1 MSAENRDDYGKRE
14 QRISPETLDKI
25 LRFMAEVGNSQDV
38 DGPFLV
44 VTENSLPKRKTISRR
59 KTTGRT
65 VIPFPVNR
73 YHFKENYNLKGL
85 QPERF
90 HLAEWSSRIVSIKD
104 GSTLEGNRLKLLAL
118 LRKIANRTKP

>member
-1 MSAENRDDYGKRE
+1 MSAENRDDYGKRAHH
-14 QRISPETLDKI
+14 ISPETLDKI

-38 DGPFLV
+38 DGPPPSMS
-44 VTENSLPKRKTISRR
+44 ENTSPKRK
-59 KTTGRT
+59 KTGRT

-85 QPERF
+85 PQERF

-104 GSTLEGNRLKLLAL
+104 GSTLEDNRLKLLAV
-118 LRKIANRTKP
+118 LREIANRTES